1 MGNST
6 ISHAKEDKDEGFFA
20 NLTLWKIFVIFGV
33 LMMVLWPIA
42 MVANII

>member
-1 MGNST
+1 MGDST
-6 ISHAKEDKDEGFFA
+6 ISHAKEDRDEGLLA
-20 NLTLWKIFVIFGV
+20 DLTLWKVFIMFGV

>member
-6 ISHAKEDKDEGFFA
+6 INHAKEDKDEGFFA
-20 NLTLWKIFVIFGV
+20 DLTAWKLFVLFGV